1 MQSTYLSR
9 SLFGCTRI
17 SSIVAAL
24 FFGMLAL
31 AGNAGAQEP
40 TSPQRRTPES
50 PGMAEHAGMLTSLR
64 ELIQEAEQKNPQ
76 IAASFHAW
84 QASRNVPKQVSA
96 LPETQLSVQQFSVGS
111 PRPFA
116 GYSNSDFAYIG
127 FGASQDIPYAGKRQ
141 LRASVAEHEAASM
154 EAQTDSVRRTV
165 ARNLKM
171 VYFRLAYIQQTLGVL
186 QRSDELLNQVQE
198 ASEARYRVGQ
208 GNQQDVLKAQLQH
221 TKILQEIAHHHQEE
235 GLLEAQIKQV
245 LGRAQESADI
255 VAETLMLRALPYTA
269 SELLQRAREQN
280 PDVHSK
286 QASIRQQQAKVE
298 LAHKNFRPDFN
309 VQYNYEHTGSQTRD
323 YYMAT
328 FGIRLP
334 NRGRQKAELAEAQ
347 ENQLRAQQEL
357 DAESQR
363 VLSEVQQ
370 QYVRATTSEERLK
383 IYSGGLVP
391 QSEATFQSALSAYQS
406 NRQGF
411 ESLLSGF
418 LDVLNLDLEYRNEL
432 VEHESALAELERLTG
447 VELP

>member
-17 SSIVAAL
+17 SFIVAAL

-50 PGMAEHAGMLTSLR
+50 PGMAEHAGMPASLR

-84 QASRNVPKQVSA
+84 QASRNLPKQVSA
-96 LPETQLSVQQFSVGS
+96 LPETQLSMQQFSVGS

-127 FGASQDIPYAGKRQ
+127 FGASQDIPYPGKRQ

-165 ARNLKM
+165 VGNLKM

-186 QRSDELLNQVQE
+186 QRSDDLLNQVQE

-235 GLLEAQIKQV
+235 GLLEAQIKQA
-245 LGRAQESADI
+245 LGRPQESADI
-255 VAETLMLRALPYTA
+255 VAETLTVRGLPYSA
-269 SELLQRAREQN
+269 AELLQKAREQN

-286 QASIRQQQAKVE
+286 QASIRQQDTQVE
-298 LAHKNFRPDFN
+298 LAHKEFRPDFN
-309 VQYNYEHTGSQTRD
+309 VGYTYEHTASQFKD
-323 YYMAT
+323 YYMAS
-328 FGIRLP
+328 FSVRLP
-334 NRGRQKAELAEAQ
+334 NRGRQRAALAEAEQNQ
-347 ENQLRAQQEL
+347 ERARQEL

-370 QYVRATTSEERLK
+370 QYVRAKTSEERLK
-383 IYSGGLVP
+383 IYSDGLIP
-391 QSEATFQSALSAYQS
+391 QSEFTFQSALSAYQS
-406 NRQGF
+406 NRQDF

-447 VELP
+447 VDMP